1 MSFGGPP
8 LDPDDVVPAPAAEI
22 LGPLGLLAP
31 VGLIAG
37 RGVAVLHDAGLTRVL
52 AVPAALLAGATL
64 LLSVLALRA
73 GRARTAAASVL
84 LAMVLVT
91 SAGVLLRLDTFERGL
106 VPALVDRG
114 GTADM
119 EVRVAAEP
127 RKGTLGWQTV
137 LVVAAVD
144 GVATRE
150 RVAAV
155 LETAPALGDRLRI
168 EASVRPLPD
177 GGYGRW
183 LTQAHAVALL
193 DVREIEVVGR
203 PGALSRA
210 SEHVRQRIRAAATRH
225 LSEANSGLL
234 VGFPTML

>member
-8 LDPDDVVPAPAAEI
+8 LDPDDVVLAPAAEI

-91 SAGVLLRLDTFERGL
+91 SAGVLLRLDRFERGL

-144 GVATRE
+144 GGGDPRAPGCGARDRTGAGRSAPHRGE
-150 RVAAV
+150 RASAARR
-155 LETAPALGDRLRI
+155 RLRTL
-168 EASVRPLPD
+168 V
-177 GGYGRW
+177 
-183 LTQAHAVALL
+183 HA
-193 DVREIEVVGR
+193 
-203 PGALSRA
+203 GACG
-210 SEHVRQRIRAAATRH
+210 RAARRARD
-225 LSEANSGLL
+225 
-234 VGFPTML
+234 